1 MLLDASN
8 SFESEKD
15 ANPNR
20 NSARGFELIDTIKA
34 NVEKACPSTVS
45 CADILTLAAREAVF
59 LVRSCFYVAGKFVI
73 TFIVML
79 YRRTIFGL
87 I

>member
-1 MLLDASN
+1 MLLDDTST
-8 SFESEKD
+8 FKGEKN

-45 CADILTLAAREAVF
+45 CADILNLATREAVSF
-59 LVRSCFYVAGKFVI
+59 VRNLYLILLYVPFVKD
-73 TFIVML
+73 
-79 YRRTIFGL
+79 
-87 I
+87 